1 MSEKIKDAVL
11 AEAKNTQAVAHDV
24 ITSGAYLYPFKVRA
38 MPFKSAFQPSP
49 SLTSIG
55 WILGNHLLC
64 DTQRPLAP
72 FYISGRSNY
81 HAWGRRHVRHV
92 LLHVRATDGH
102 YGLH

>member
-24 ITSGAYLYPFKVRA
+24 ITSGAYLYPFKVSSYA
-38 MPFKSAFQPSP
+38 IQECFPTVSVSDFK
-49 SLTSIG
+49 
-55 WILGNHLLC
+55 WVLGNHLLC